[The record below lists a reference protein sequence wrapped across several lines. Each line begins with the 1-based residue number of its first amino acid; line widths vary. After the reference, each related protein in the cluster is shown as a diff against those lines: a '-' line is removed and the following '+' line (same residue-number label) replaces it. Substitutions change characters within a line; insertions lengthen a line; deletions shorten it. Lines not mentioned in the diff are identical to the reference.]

1 MTRVVV
7 VLLAVALVAAALV
20 AAACDLDKGKEEARA
35 SSPCA
40 SPAPAAMSGSPQLP
54 SGFPQ
59 PNGVTYTSSEEAG
72 PSTIVEAFSSAE
84 IKDLWNDYKDGLGS
98 NGYSVTRS
106 EFDGP
111 DGEVDW
117 SGHQTT
123 GEVKV
128 ESECEGRTGVKITVR
143 PS

>member
-1 MTRVVV
+1 MSRIL
-7 VLLAVALVAAALV
+7 VLLLALALL
-20 AAACDLDKGKEEARA
+20 ASACDLDKGKEEARA

-40 SPAPAAMSGSPQLP
+40 APAPTAMSGSPRLP
-54 SGFPQ
+54 SGFPR
-59 PNGVTYTSSEEAG
+59 PNGVTYSSSEAAG
-72 PSTIVEAFSSAE
+72 PSTIVGGFSTIE
-84 IKDLWNDYKDGLGS
+84 IRDLWNTYKSGLGS

-117 SGHQTT
+117 SGHATT

-128 ESECEGRTGVKITVR
+128 VAACVGRTTFTITVR
-143 PS
+143 PA